1 MRVNMKCLALLALA
15 GAGCATMGSPG
26 EHAVIRAKNK
36 VIPSLVH
43 IRPVK
48 ETFASGQKQEYVV
61 EGSGFLISPDGYV
74 VTNEHVAGDSSLVRC
89 VLYNRDE
96 IDAEVVGTDRY
107 TDIAVLK
114 LKSSETHLPAAE
126 LGNSA
131 HIEPGQTVLALGS
144 PHGLSRSISKG
155 IVSVTDRYLGE
166 EGPRPAPYNTW
177 IQTDA
182 AINPGNSGGPL
193 VNLKGE
199 VIGINTRKLSGADN
213 VGFAIPVNAAREV
226 IEAIIDHG
234 YVPRSWIGIR
244 LQEMTSKTD
253 DPTQRGVVVA
263 DIDPLG
269 PAAAAGFVPGD
280 VITAV
285 NNAPIHA
292 RFEEDLPPVLKRI
305 ADLPIGTPAS
315 FSIRRGEETQAI
327 SVVTMEESD
336 YKGNEVEFSEWGFAA
351 AGLTPAIVQAAR
363 LPSSQGIVIAGIEV
377 GSAAAGSGLR
387 QGDIVLS
394 VDGKEIT
401 GLAEFQAF
409 YDEINAAAKRFVLLD
424 VKRGAL
430 TRFELLKLEPGA
442 DDEDATPGELMTDE
456 ENGEQPDEDE

>member
-1 MRVNMKCLALLALA
+1 MRASMKWLAPLALA
-15 GAGCATMGSPG
+15 AAGCATMGGPG

-48 ETFASGQKQEYVV
+48 ESFASGQKQEYVV
-61 EGSGFLISPDGYV
+61 EGSGFIISPDGYV
-74 VTNEHVAGDSSLVRC
+74 VTNEHVAGDSTQVRC
-89 VLYNRDE
+89 VLFNRDE
-96 IDAEVVGTDRY
+96 IDAEVVGTDPY

-114 LKSSETHLPAAE
+114 LKVDEANLPAAE

-226 IEAIIDHG
+226 IGAIIEHG
-234 YVPRSWIGIR
+234 HVPRSWIGVR

-253 DPTQRGVVVA
+253 DPSQRGVVVA
-263 DIDPLG
+263 DVDPLG
-269 PAAAAGFVPGD
+269 PAAAAGFD
-280 VITAV
+280 IRAH
-285 NNAPIHA
+285 HA
-292 RFEEDLPPVLKRI
+292 AL
-305 ADLPIGTPAS
+305 
-315 FSIRRGEETQAI
+315 RG
-327 SVVTMEESD
+327 VV
-336 YKGNEVEFSEWGFAA
+336 
-351 AGLTPAIVQAAR
+351 
-363 LPSSQGIVIAGIEV
+363 
-377 GSAAAGSGLR
+377 
-387 QGDIVLS
+387 
-394 VDGKEIT
+394 
-401 GLAEFQAF
+401 GLA
-409 YDEINAAAKRFVLLD
+409 
-424 VKRGAL
+424 GH
-430 TRFELLKLEPGA
+430 
-442 DDEDATPGELMTDE
+442 
-456 ENGEQPDEDE
+456 

>member
-1 MRVNMKCLALLALA
+1 QLFR
-15 GAGCATMGSPG
+15 
-26 EHAVIRAKNK
+26 
-36 VIPSLVH
+36 
-43 IRPVK
+43 
-48 ETFASGQKQEYVV
+48 
-61 EGSGFLISPDGYV
+61 
-74 VTNEHVAGDSSLVRC
+74 
-89 VLYNRDE
+89 
-96 IDAEVVGTDRY
+96 
-107 TDIAVLK
+107 
-114 LKSSETHLPAAE
+114 
-126 LGNSA
+126 
-131 HIEPGQTVLALGS
+131 
-144 PHGLSRSISKG
+144 LS
-155 IVSVTDRYLGE
+155 
-166 EGPRPAPYNTW
+166 
-177 IQTDA
+177 A
-182 AINPGNSGGPL
+182 AIKSIDQKDIDQ
-193 VNLKGE
+193 V
-199 VIGINTRKLSGADN
+199 
-213 VGFAIPVNAAREV
+213 
-226 IEAIIDHG
+226 EAIIDHG

-285 NNAPIHA
+285 NNVPIHA

-315 FSIRRGEETQAI
+315 FSVRRGEETQAI
-327 SVVTMEESD
+327 TVVTMEESD

-377 GSAAAGSGLR
+377 GTAAAESGLR

-394 VDGKEIT
+394 VDGKEIA
-401 GLAEFQAF
+401 GLTEFQAL
-409 YDEINAAAKRFVLLD
+409 YDEINAAAKRLVLLD

-442 DDEDATPGELMTDE
+442 DNDDATPEELITNE
-456 ENGEQPDEDE
+456 ENGEHPDEDE